1 MQQFYNSHKS
11 WVVGINFM
19 FQINIWEIDFA
30 IRVAEDLGDQPSHR
44 AGMKRIWFDVI
55 NNDNWQPFC
64 ASELKN

>member
-1 MQQFYNSHKS
+1 
-11 WVVGINFM
+11 M